1 MKNIAVALPYAV
13 SIRDF
18 VNGGTFEAL
27 SSGGEFRLTI
37 YTLNPDIPELEAV
50 RAKGFQILPFTPYE
64 NTRLEA
70 FCKRVYPQFF
80 SDQMAYL
87 QLTNADNV
95 LRRLFGNGMSL
106 LRRMMGPRLTL
117 KLVGSVLAALNS
129 RRHLPDQ
136 LTEPADLFIGTRSL
150 VNSVDYGLVAE
161 ANRRGIPMLT
171 LASSWDNF
179 TTKGYFPFPTKGTVV
194 WNEQMREE
202 LLALFDVEPDKIVV
216 AGYPRARLLQERV
229 RDTDPETYLSS
240 IGIDGYKRFVLYSA
254 SYGELTRAPGH
265 PIPLEYEGILSI
277 CAALE
282 PTLPEDV
289 CILIR
294 LHPFSNEKDRALF
307 ATLPRCHVFVPGRAD
322 KYVERVMGIADE
334 EHLATQLARAE
345 AIVSLAS
352 TVSIDA
358 LCLRKAIINVDFDV
372 VEDVP
377 LKWSSRRFYQFNHFR
392 DLLRTA
398 RLPLAKSIEE
408 VVQFV
413 HECLAGRHVRGVDM
427 PAFER
432 MYVPPNSAD
441 YPQHVRQAVKAMTND

>member
-27 SSGGEFRLTI
+27 SAGEDFRLTI
-37 YTLNPDIPELEAV
+37 YTLNPDLPELEAV
-50 RAKGFQILPFTPYE
+50 RAKGVRILPFTSYE

-70 FCKRVYPQFF
+70 LCKRIYPQFF

-87 QLTNADNV
+87 GLTNADSFA
-95 LRRLFGNGMSL
+95 RRAFGDALSRM
-106 LRRMMGPRLTL
+106 RRIIGPKLTL
-117 KLVGSVLAALNS
+117 KLVGSVLAALNA
-129 RRHLPDQ
+129 RRRLPNQ

-194 WNEQMREE
+194 WNEQMRQE
-202 LLALFDVEPDKIVV
+202 LLTLFDVDPDRIVV

-229 RDTDPETYLSS
+229 RDTDSDTYLQS

-265 PIPLEYEGILSI
+265 PNPLEYQGILSI
-277 CAALE
+277 CKALE
-282 PTLPEDV
+282 PSLPPDV
-289 CILIR
+289 CVLIR

-307 ATLPRCHVFVPGRAD
+307 AKLPRCHVFVPGRAD

-345 AIVSLAS
+345 AIISLAS

-372 VEDVP
+372 VSGVP

-398 RLPLAKSIEE
+398 RLPLARSIEE

-413 HECLAGRHVRGVDM
+413 HDCLAGKHIGSVDIA
-427 PAFER
+427 AFER
-432 MYVPPNSAD
+432 MYVPPTSAE
-441 YPQHVRQAVKAMTND
+441 YPQRVRQAVESMTNG

>member
-18 VNGGTFEAL
+18 VNGGTFDAL
-27 SSGGEFRLTI
+27 SANTELRLTV
-37 YTLNPDIPELEAV
+37 YTLNPELPELEAV
-50 RAKGFQILPFTPYE
+50 RSKGVQILPFAPYE
-64 NTRLEA
+64 DTRLEA
-70 FCKRVYPQFF
+70 LCKRIYPQFF

-87 QLTNADNV
+87 RLTNADSLPRRV
-95 LRRLFGNGMSL
+95 FGGALSFFRRLI
-106 LRRMMGPRLTL
+106 GPERTL
-117 KLVGSVLAALNS
+117 GLVGSVLGALN
-129 RRHLPDQ
+129 RQRQLPNQIRQPVDF
-136 LTEPADLFIGTRSL
+136 FIGTRSL

-194 WNEQMREE
+194 WNEQMRQE
-202 LLALFDVEPDKIVV
+202 LIDLFDVDPTNIVI
-216 AGYPRARLLQERV
+216 AGYPRARMLQQRV
-229 RDTDPETYLSS
+229 KEVDSEAYLRS
-240 IGIDGYKRFVLYSA
+240 IGIEGYKRFVLYSA

-265 PIPLEYEGILSI
+265 ANPLEYEGILRI

-282 PTLPEDV
+282 PTLPVDV

-307 ATLPRCHVFVPGRAD
+307 ESLPRCHVFVPGRAD

-345 AIVSLAS
+345 SIVSLAS

-358 LCLRKAIINVDFDV
+358 LCLRRPIVNVDFDV
-372 VEDVP
+372 VSGVP
-377 LKWSSRRFYQFNHFR
+377 AKWSSRRFYKFNHFR

-398 RLPLAKSIEE
+398 RLPLAGSVEE

-413 HECLAGRHVRGVDM
+413 QDCLSGRDISSVDIE
-427 PAFER
+427 AFER

-441 YPQHVRQAVKAMTND
+441 YPQRVRQAVEAMTDE